1 MTGKFF
7 LFAVPR
13 EEHIELSGT
22 VTQVLPGTMFRA
34 ELPNG
39 HQVLAHI
46 SGRLRKNFIRISVG
60 DTVNVEMS
68 QHDLNQARITCR
80 QA

>member
-1 MTGKFF
+1 M
-7 LFAVPR
+7 P
-13 EEHIELSGT
+13 
-22 VTQVLPGTMFRA
+22 VLPGTMFRV

-46 SGRLRKNFIRISVG
+46 SGKLRKNFIRISVG

-68 QHDLNQARITCR
+68 QYDLNKARITYR